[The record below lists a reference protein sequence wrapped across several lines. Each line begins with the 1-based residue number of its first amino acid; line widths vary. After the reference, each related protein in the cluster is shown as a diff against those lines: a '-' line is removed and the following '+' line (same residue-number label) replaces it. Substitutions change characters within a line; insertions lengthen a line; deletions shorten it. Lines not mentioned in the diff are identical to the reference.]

1 MNGLWLILILLL
13 ATFIFEIPFIY
24 SFMAIAIYYIVGYA
38 GVSLGTVVNRSVG
51 LIFSSYV
58 IMAVPLFIFT
68 ANIMKHG
75 KITHHMFQFSKA
87 LCGRAKGAM
96 GYVNIINSMIF
107 SGMTGSAIADVA
119 GPGKM
124 EMEAMI
130 DDGYDPPYA
139 GSLTACTAIIGPIF
153 PPSMPFVVYSLI
165 TGASVGAM
173 FLGGVIP
180 AILIA
185 LVLIVYNFI
194 ASQKNNYPRGIEG
207 TFREFLATS
216 FHAIP
221 ALFTP
226 VVLLGGIYTGVF
238 TPTEA
243 AAVAAVYAILI
254 SVLVYR
260 IIGLK
265 DFLVILRDT
274 VIDTGKVCTLSASS
288 ILLCFC
294 VSHLGIGE
302 MVAKLIG
309 SFTGNATVTHLLVA
323 FVFLVAGCFLDQGI
337 LQWVFVPIAVPVLT
351 AAGVNLVHFGI
362 TSALC
367 MMIGLATPPMG
378 TLLFLV
384 SGIGKIPF
392 KDLAKK
398 AFPMAISIA
407 VVVVLIICFPDLV
420 LWLPSISGG

>member
-1 MNGLWLILILLL
+1 MSGLWMILILLV
-13 ATFIFEIPFIY
+13 ATFVFEIPFLY
-24 SFMAIAIYYIVGYA
+24 SFISIAIYYIIGYA
-38 GVSLGTVVNRSVG
+38 DVSLGTVVNRSVG
-51 LIFSSYV
+51 MIYTSYV

-68 ANIMKHG
+68 ANVMKHG

-96 GYVNIINSMIF
+96 GYVNVINSMIF

-130 DDGYDPPYA
+130 DDGYDAAYA

-185 LVLIVYNFI
+185 LVLVVYNFF

-207 TFREFLATS
+207 TFKEFLKSTFYAL
-216 FHAIP
+216 P

-243 AAVAAVYAILI
+243 AAVAAIYAILV

-260 IIGLK
+260 IIGFK
-265 DFLVILRDT
+265 DFITILKDT
-274 VIDTGKVCTLSASS
+274 VIDTGKVCSLSAAS

-294 VSHLGIGE
+294 ISHLEIGE
-302 MVAKLIG
+302 MVAKLLTSVTG
-309 SFTGNATVTHLLVA
+309 SATGTHLLVCL
-323 FVFLVAGCFLDQGI
+323 VFLIAGCFLDQGI
-337 LQWVFVPIAVPVLT
+337 LQWIFVPIAVPVLT
-351 AAGVNLVHFGI
+351 AAGVDLVHFGI

-378 TLLFLV
+378 TLLFLI
-384 SGIGKIPF
+384 SGIGHIPF

-398 AFPMAISIA
+398 AFPMAMSIA
-407 VVVVLIICFPDLV
+407 IVVFLIIVFPDLV
-420 LWLPSISGG
+420 LWLPSVSGG